1 MPDFSYLRRIRV
13 KRPLRQDFEPRTLMD
28 MLLDQDQDQGQ
39 EQVEGRAVQ
48 VSAVTVSFFGFRAQ
62 SHGRTGFAALKHMY
76 RDHPVL
82 VRCLR
87 TYLGAMWTVTA
98 AVATQNLF

>member
-1 MPDFSYLRRIRV
+1 MPDFPYLRRIRA
-13 KRPLRQDFEPRTLMD
+13 KRPPRQDFEPRTLMD
-28 MLLDQDQDQGQ
+28 MLLDQEQDQD
-39 EQVEGRAVQ
+39 EGRAVQ

-82 VRCLR
+82 VRCLC
-87 TYLGAMWTVTA
+87 TYLGAMWAVTA
-98 AVATQNLF
+98 AVTALNLL

>member
-1 MPDFSYLRRIRV
+1 MPDFPYLRRIRAN
-13 KRPLRQDFEPRTLMD
+13 RPPRQDFEPRTLMD
-28 MLLDQDQDQGQ
+28 MLLDQDQDQ

-82 VRCLR
+82 VRCLC

-98 AVATQNLF
+98 AVAAQNLL

>member
-1 MPDFSYLRRIRV
+1 MPDFSYLRRIRA

-28 MLLDQDQDQGQ
+28 MLLDQGQHQ
-39 EQVEGRAVQ
+39 EQNEGRAVQ

-82 VRCLR
+82 VRCLC

-98 AVATQNLF
+98 ALAAQNLL

>member
-1 MPDFSYLRRIRV
+1 MPDFPYLRRIRA
-13 KRPLRQDFEPRTLMD
+13 KRPPRQDFEPRTLMD
-28 MLLDQDQDQGQ
+28 MLLDQEQDQD
-39 EQVEGRAVQ
+39 EGRAVQ

-82 VRCLR
+82 VRCLC
-87 TYLGAMWTVTA
+87 TYLGAMWTVAA
-98 AVATQNLF
+98 AVAALNLL

>member
-1 MPDFSYLRRIRV
+1 MPDFPYLRRIRT
-13 KRPLRQDFEPRTLMD
+13 KRPPRQGFEPRTLMD
-28 MLLDQDQDQGQ
+28 MLLDQEQDHD
-39 EQVEGRAVQ
+39 ESRAVQ

-82 VRCLR
+82 VRCLC

-98 AVATQNLF
+98 AVAALNLL